1 MGSPPVSKMFTLEN
15 TLLAGTYRGLW
26 QSKQVANSSGLY
38 LHAGVAAEQPK
49 EVQEFAG
56 AYPILHC

>member
-1 MGSPPVSKMFTLEN
+1 MFTLEN